1 MKRNI
6 LGVILFVVVGGGYT
20 AFDYFTGAE
29 QGGPCTYNND
39 CKGSLFGKT
48 GAQCLQDETGFYCTS
63 PCSTH
68 EDCPTGWTCETVS
81 MTENGIETGETNS
94 VCARPIPG
102 QIPQAVP
109 GQVPQPLPGQA
120 VPGQPVPGQPV
131 PGQPLPQP
139 VVPTQ

>member
-1 MKRNI
+1 MKRNL
-6 LGVILFVVVGGGYT
+6 LGVVLFVVVGGGYT
-20 AFDYFTGAE
+20 AFDYFTGSE
-29 QGGPCTYNND
+29 QGGICSYNND
-39 CKGSLFGKT
+39 CKGSLFGKS

-68 EDCPTGWTCETVS
+68 EDCLTGWTCEVVS
-81 MTENGIETGETNS
+81 MTENGIETGETNN

-109 GQVPQPLPGQA
+109 GQVPLPL
-120 VPGQPVPGQPV
+120 PGQPVPGQPV
-131 PGQPLPQP
+131 PGQPVPQP